1 MEDGIYD
8 HNRILLQ
15 GVVAES
21 PEISHALFEERFFK
35 MMLDVARLS
44 GNIDTIPVT
53 VPERLLKSR
62 PVGLGDRVVVRGQ
75 VRSYNRMEEG
85 KNRLILT
92 AFARYLGPPEPDIV
106 NPNDV
111 MLDGFLCRVPNYRT
125 TPFGREI
132 ADLLVA
138 VNRPYGKSD
147 YIPVIAWGHIARKAQ
162 TLDVGS
168 HIIISGRLQSREYQ
182 KKLDDETVVNR
193 VAYEVSVT
201 ELLLADRDG
210 SGQGSQAS
218 DR

>member
-1 MEDGIYD
+1 M
-8 HNRILLQ
+8 
-15 GVVAES
+15 
-21 PEISHALFEERFFK
+21 
-35 MMLDVARLS
+35 
-44 GNIDTIPVT
+44 
-53 VPERLLKSR
+53 
-62 PVGLGDRVVVRGQ
+62 VVRGQ
-75 VRSYNRMEEG
+75 VRSYNRMEG

-92 AFARYLGPPEPDIV
+92 AFARYLGPPARYRQS
-106 NPNDV
+106 NDV

-168 HIIISGRLQSREYQ
+168 HIIISGRLQSREYH
-182 KKLDDETVVNR
+182 KKLDDETVVYR

>member
-8 HNRILLQ
+8 HNRIVLQ
-15 GVVAES
+15 GVAAES
-21 PEISHALFEERFFK
+21 PELSHALFEERFFR
-35 MMLDVARLS
+35 MMLDVSRLS
-44 GNIDTIPVT
+44 GNIDTVPVT
-53 VPERLLKSR
+53 VPERLLLSR
-62 PVGLGDRVVVRGQ
+62 PVGIGDKVVVRGQ

-132 ADLLVA
+132 TDLLIA

-147 YIPVIAWGHIARKAQ
+147 YIPVIAWGHVARRAQ

-168 HIIISGRLQSREYQ
+168 HIIISGRLQSRDYQ

-201 ELLLADRDG
+201 ELLLADREGARQDG
-210 SGQGSQAS
+210 QAT